1 MKKPNKNAPQSLSGE
16 RGKYQADGESN
27 HTLTQ
32 ERKVLAWLYERTI
45 KRMTTSAF
53 ESFRA
58 NYDTSFRT
66 HVSVLSH
73 KHGLEIPREFVTD
86 TATGSR
92 HKRYWLSDADVVK
105 VEKILKIKT

>member
-32 ERKVLAWLYERTI
+32 KQKVLVWLYERTI
-45 KRMTTSAF
+45 KGMTTSAW
-53 ESFRA
+53 ESFKA

-73 KHGLEIPREFVTD
+73 EHGLEIPREYVTN
-86 TATGSR
+86 THTGSR
-92 HKRYWLSDADVVK
+92 HKRYWLSNDDLVK
-105 VEKILKIKT
+105 VRKILKI

>member
-32 ERKVLAWLYERTI
+32 EQKVLAWLYERTI
-45 KRMTTSAF
+45 EGMTTSAW
-53 ESFRA
+53 ESFKA

-66 HVSVLSH
+66 HVSVLCR
-73 KHGLEIPREFVTD
+73 KHGLEIPREFVTN
-86 TATGSR
+86 TATDSR
-92 HKRYWLSDADVVK
+92 HKCYWLSDVDLVK
-105 VEKILKIKT
+105 VRKILRI